1 MHYRKRKKTET
12 HYLIVDDTYKKDNP
26 MDQSIIN
33 WILGAFNAL
42 MMFLINLKWNAIK
55 DLQSDDKNLHQ
66 KIAEVEVLVAG
77 MYVRKTEFDA
87 SVTALFKKLDRI
99 EDKID
104 KKVDK

>member
-1 MHYRKRKKTET
+1 MHYPKKEKSVTPYLADMKRGE
-12 HYLIVDDTYKKDNP
+12 V

-33 WILGAFNAL
+33 WVLGAFNAL

-55 DLQSDDKNLHQ
+55 DLRNDDKNLHQ

-77 MYVRKTEFDA
+77 MYVKKSEFDA

-104 KKVDK
+104 KKADK

>member
-1 MHYRKRKKTET
+1 MHYPKKEKSVTP
-12 HYLIVDDTYKKDNP
+12 YLVDMKKGEP

-33 WILGAFNAL
+33 WVFGAFNAL
-42 MMFLINLKWNAIK
+42 MMFLLNLKWNAIK
-55 DLQSDDKNLHQ
+55 ELQNDDKVLHQ

-77 MYVRKTEFDA
+77 MYVKKSEFDA

-104 KKVDK
+104 KKADK

>member
-1 MHYRKRKKTET
+1 
-12 HYLIVDDTYKKDNP
+12 
-26 MDQSIIN
+26 MDQSTVN
-33 WILGAFNAL
+33 WVLGAFNML
-42 MMFLINLKWNAIK
+42 WMFLLNLKWNAIK
-55 DLQSDDKNLHQ
+55 DLQNDDKVLHN

>member
-1 MHYRKRKKTET
+1 MHYPKRKRSETRCPVVTKKYEK
-12 HYLIVDDTYKKDNP
+12 LNF
-26 MDQSIIN
+26 MDQSTVN
-33 WILGAFNAL
+33 WVLGAFNML
-42 MMFLINLKWNAIK
+42 WMFLLNLKWNAIK
-55 DLQSDDKNLHQ
+55 DLQNDDKVLHN

>member
-1 MHYRKRKKTET
+1 MHYPKRKRSETRCLVVPKKYEK
-12 HYLIVDDTYKKDNP
+12 LNF
-26 MDQSIIN
+26 MDQSTVN
-33 WILGAFNAL
+33 WVLGAFNML
-42 MMFLINLKWNAIK
+42 WMFLLNLKWNAIK
-55 DLQSDDKNLHQ
+55 DLQNDDKELHN

>member
-1 MHYRKRKKTET
+1 MHYPKKEKSVTP
-12 HYLIVDDTYKKDNP
+12 YLVDMKKGES

-33 WILGAFNAL
+33 WVFGAFNAL
-42 MMFLINLKWNAIK
+42 MMFLLNLKWNAIK
-55 DLQSDDKNLHQ
+55 ELQNDDKALHQ

-77 MYVRKTEFDA
+77 MYVKKSEFDA

-104 KKVDK
+104 KKADK